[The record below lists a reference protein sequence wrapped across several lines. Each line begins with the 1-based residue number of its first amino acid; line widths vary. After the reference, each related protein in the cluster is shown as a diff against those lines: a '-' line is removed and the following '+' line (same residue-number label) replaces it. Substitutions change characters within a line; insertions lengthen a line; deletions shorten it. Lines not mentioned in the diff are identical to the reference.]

1 MLIITGKEQS
11 YTRKMHP
18 HAWNSFDKS
27 RSWHHIEQKRN
38 RFCFRHRPDKRYSNK
53 HKSNVFGTEDANM
66 SGIYQIIA
74 YVQNRLK

>member
-1 MLIITGKEQS
+1 MHGPVSISQDHGIT
-11 YTRKMHP
+11 
-18 HAWNSFDKS
+18 
-27 RSWHHIEQKRN
+27 IEQKRN